1 MTRKDII
8 ALDAANNGGKILY
21 REGLFW
27 RAYERSS

>member
-8 ALDAANNGGKILY
+8 ALDAANNGSKILY